1 MNNEQIQELIKQ
13 LKAAGLDDEKIME
26 VFYETFTDGKMDRKD
41 LETLASAL
49 GYELTDDFKN
59 DPTPDP
65 IASKNL
71 EGVSEEELKDAQTI
85 EDGESVEKFKEETEE
100 TKSKIA
106 DDEEVEDDTEDEDED
121 EVDVEGEKD
130 EKEWEKAQKL
140 FRL

>member
-65 IASKNL
+65 IASKDL

-85 EDGESVEKFKEETEE
+85 EDGESVEEFKEETNK

-106 DDEEVEDDTEDEDED
+106 EDEEVEVEDEDED
-121 EVDVEGEKD
+121 EEVDVEGEKD